1 MRHFLGTKHGVR
13 RFSVLS
19 SCKYRQLTCRSIRAN
34 AQDPLKFREVAV
46 YRSAKKAD
54 TYLYVPVETGLDAL
68 PDELSRLFGRAI
80 FAMELVITPELK
92 MSRLNA
98 AEVLSALADVGYV
111 LQLPPPSNA
120 PVLHERLTE

>member
-1 MRHFLGTKHGVR
+1 M
-13 RFSVLS
+13 SE
-19 SCKYRQLTCRSIRAN
+19 
-34 AQDPLKFREVAV
+34 DPLKSREVAV

-54 TYLYVPVETGLDAL
+54 TYLYLPVEDDLESL
-68 PDELSRLFGRAI
+68 PKELASLFGRAI
-80 FAMELVITPELK
+80 FAMELTITPDLK

-98 AEVLSALADVGYV
+98 EQVLLALQEKGYV

>member
-1 MRHFLGTKHGVR
+1 M
-13 RFSVLS
+13 
-19 SCKYRQLTCRSIRAN
+19 
-34 AQDPLKFREVAV
+34 AQDPLNYREVAV

-54 TYLYVPVETGLDAL
+54 TYLYVPVENGLDEL
-68 PDELSRLFGRAI
+68 PDELSQLFGRAI

-98 AEVLSALADVGYV
+98 PEVLSALAEVGYV
-111 LQLPPPSNA
+111 LQLSPPSNA